1 MLCVKKICIYFF
13 VLIYIGKVKKYIFY
27 IFVIWYLFFK
37 SCCFFLFYNKN
48 KSMCLLC
55 RIYYL
60 MVSGV
65 LKRMR
70 FYRFINNILVVFE
83 YFWILVGYSKNG
95 WFIILDW
102 NLWFWMVLKGFV
114 DIKFI
119 VLYLV
124 FVKIIKNFIFNIFFY
139 FVKKCK

>member
-1 MLCVKKICIYFF
+1 MLCVKKFCIYFF

-102 NLWFWMVLKGFV
+102 ILRFWMVLKGFV

-124 FVKIIKNFIFNIFFY
+124 FVKIIKNFIFNFFFY
-139 FVKKCK
+139 FV